1 MYVLWKNIMLSTL
14 KKAIDS
20 FKYWVGYYPPEL
32 KEMHRKSLEA
42 NKVYESAI
50 KKARPAVKKVKST
63 VWPKDFKAE
72 DVKKA
77 LDKQAPKPQ
86 EKKMPL
92 KKSTSKKAFESNIK
106 SEVKAGKP
114 VKQAVAIAYSE
125 KREAAKK
132 STKGKK

>member
-1 MYVLWKNIMLSTL
+1 MCALWRLKMLKSI
-14 KKAIDS
+14 KKAIES
-20 FKYWVGYYPPEL
+20 FKYWVNYYPPEL
-32 KEMHRKSLEA
+32 KEMHKKAMEA

-50 KKARPAVKKVKST
+50 KKARPSVKKVKPIA
-63 VWPKDFKAE
+63 WPKDFKTE

-106 SEVKAGKP
+106 AEVKAGKP

-125 KREAAKK
+125 KRETAKK
-132 STKGKK
+132 TVKAKK